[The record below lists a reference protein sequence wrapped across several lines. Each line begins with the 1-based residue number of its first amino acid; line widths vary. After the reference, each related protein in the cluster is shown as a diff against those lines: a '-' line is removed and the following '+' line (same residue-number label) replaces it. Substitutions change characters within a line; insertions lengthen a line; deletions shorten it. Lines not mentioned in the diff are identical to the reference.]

1 MEHDVKNKTLSIIV
15 LALGLTSAG
24 ISVTQA
30 QGNMKNNNGG
40 MMHGGMMHGG
50 MMHGGMMHGGM
61 MYSQLNL
68 TKAQQQQIQ
77 SIMTAA
83 MEAKPGGQSMMT
95 NMQAH
100 MAESQSLINSTTFD
114 ESKARE
120 MIIKHQ
126 ASMVDVQ
133 LNMLKA
139 RHQVFQVL
147 TEPQKEQFNTL
158 MTQRSTMM
166 QQYMSGKPQ

>member
-1 MEHDVKNKTLSIIV
+1 MKNKTLSIIV

-30 QGNMKNNNGG
+30 QSHMKHNNGG
-40 MMHGGMMHGG
+40 SMHGGMTHDG

-68 TKAQQQQIQ
+68 TEAQQQQIE
-77 SIMTAA
+77 SILTNA
-83 MEAKPGGQSMMT
+83 MEAKSGGQSMMT

-100 MAESQSLINSTTFD
+100 MAESQSLINSATFD

-120 MIIKHQ
+120 MITKHQ
-126 ASMVDVQ
+126 ASMVDVK

-158 MTQRSTMM
+158 MSQRSAKM